1 MNPRLEAAWE
11 IHQFLAKHRLP
22 YAVIGGLAVQKWSEP
37 RFTRDVDL
45 TVASPLTTGS
55 APLVRL
61 ITQHFP
67 SRSADPVDFASKTR
81 MVLITAKP
89 SPDDPKTL
97 ATFRASCTGRAIS

>member
-55 APLVRL
+55 AIRQWLNEL
-61 ITQHFP
+61 
-67 SRSADPVDFASKTR
+67 SDALADPEIVERFEQAWR
-81 MVLITAKP
+81 N
-89 SPDDPKTL
+89 
-97 ATFRASCTGRAIS
+97 R